1 MFLLYQD
8 PPVVNVTIG
17 NKAVGKRIL
26 ICHAYGVPG
35 IYMYSKWEH
44 MSSFGEHIRF
54 LDGFDNGTLILP
66 YLNESDSYQ
75 DNGIY
80 MCTVNNG
87 IPDVEGSINQ
97 TGVISI
103 NVKGM
108 YYLSNSPRLN

>member
-17 NKAVGKRIL
+17 NKTVGRRIL

-35 IYMYSKWEH
+35 LYMYSKWEH
-44 MSSFGEHIRF
+44 MSSIGEHIRF

-87 IPDVEGSINQ
+87 IPDVKGSINQ
-97 TGVISI
+97 TGVTSI

-108 YYLSNSPRLN
+108 YYLSNSLRLN

>member
-17 NKAVGKRIL
+17 IKKVGRRIL
-26 ICHAYGVPG
+26 ICHAYGVPER
-35 IYMYSKWEH
+35 YMYSKWEH

-66 YLNESDSYQ
+66 YMNEYDGYQ

-80 MCTVNNG
+80 LCRVNNG
-87 IPDVEGSINQ
+87 VPDVKGSINQ
-97 TGVISI
+97 TGDRLL
-103 NVKGM
+103 NVEGV
-108 YYLSNSPRLN
+108 YY

>member
-1 MFLLYQD
+1 M
-8 PPVVNVTIG
+8 
-17 NKAVGKRIL
+17 
-26 ICHAYGVPG
+26 
-35 IYMYSKWEH
+35 
-44 MSSFGEHIRF
+44 
-54 LDGFDNGTLILP
+54 LP

-87 IPDVEGSINQ
+87 IPDVKGSINQ
-97 TGVISI
+97 TGVTSI

>member
-8 PPVVNVTIG
+8 PPVVNVAIG
-17 NKAVGKRIL
+17 NNTVGKRIL

-35 IYMYSKWEH
+35 LHMYSKWEH

-66 YLNESDSYQ
+66 YLNKSDSYQ

-87 IPDVEGSINQ
+87 IPDVKGSINQ
-97 TGVISI
+97 TGVTSI
-103 NVKGM
+103 HVKGM